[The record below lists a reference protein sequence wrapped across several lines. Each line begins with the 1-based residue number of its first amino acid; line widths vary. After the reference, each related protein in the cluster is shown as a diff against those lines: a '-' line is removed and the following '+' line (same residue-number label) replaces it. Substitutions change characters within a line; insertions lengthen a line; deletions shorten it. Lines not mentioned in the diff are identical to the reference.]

1 MKCLDKAYTM
11 CIKCNQTCCQTCVW
25 PANSLYSQCTYFDKN
40 NSCPLC
46 AGCPRSDHVRSNQQ
60 IIKTMV

>member
-46 AGCPRSDHVRSNQQ
+46 AGCPRSDHV
-60 IIKTMV
+60 